1 MNTAQQSLRSL
12 VDKWLA
18 PTAAMPARV
27 TRFGRLNS
35 NHRRYVRVEATHP
48 TGMLAIFFFRHDD
61 GWYVFPPST
70 NAMGMGNRIRAR
82 SADYWL

>member
-18 PTAAMPARV
+18 PSAAMPARV
-27 TRFGRLNS
+27 TRFSRLNS
-35 NHRRYVRVEATHP
+35 SHRRYVRVEVTHP

-61 GWYVFPPST
+61 GWCVFPPST
-70 NAMGMGNRIRAR
+70 YAPAMGVRI
-82 SADYWL
+82 SALAA

>member
-18 PTAAMPARV
+18 PTAAKPARV
-27 TRFGRLNS
+27 TRFSRLNS
-35 NHRRYVRVEATHP
+35 NHIRYVCVEASHP

-61 GWYVFPPST
+61 GWYVFPPSIHARAT
-70 NAMGMGNRIRAR
+70 GGRIGAL
-82 SADYWL
+82 AA

>member
-35 NHRRYVRVEATHP
+35 NHRRYVCVEASHP
-48 TGMLAIFFFRHDD
+48 SGMLALFFFRHDD
-61 GWYVFPPST
+61 GWCVFPPST
-70 NAMGMGNRIRAR
+70 NAPTMGGRITAL
-82 SADYWL
+82 AA

>member
-27 TRFGRLNS
+27 TRFSRLNS
-35 NHRRYVRVEATHP
+35 NHRRYVCVEASHP
-48 TGMLAIFFFRHDD
+48 SGMLALFFFRHDD
-61 GWYVFPPST
+61 GWCVFPPST
-70 NAMGMGNRIRAR
+70 NAPTMGSRITAL
-82 SADYWL
+82 AA